1 MNYSLYAMLH
11 VFDERARADN
21 TNIDSEKNKTIVNR
35 HLIYLFLSFDDTII
49 AFRDRN
55 VKWFLAKNGKNFAL
69 ALYCDKVR
77 AGTPHTRSTVQEKE
91 RGSPLPPLIHFAA
104 GLNCEIFN
112 IPQVELAIGL
122 IIIHRST
129 CRE

>member
-1 MNYSLYAMLH
+1 MNRSLYAVLH

-21 TNIDSEKNKTIVNR
+21 TNIDSEKNKTIMSR

-49 AFRDRN
+49 AFWDRN
-55 VKWFLAKNGKNFAL
+55 VKQILTKNRKNFAL
-69 ALYCDKVR
+69 TLYCGNAHHGARER
-77 AGTPHTRSTVQEKE
+77 A
-91 RGSPLPPLIHFAA
+91 GSPLPPLIHFAT
-104 GLNCEIFN
+104 GLNCKILD

-122 IIIHRST
+122 IIIHCST